1 VGEEPKK
8 VDVEKLFKEII
19 AREKPDAEY
28 WYYETSGFHIIDM
41 PSDHKLHGSSV
52 AFRCDETCLGNGDIV
67 VHPDTAK
74 DIEKLVAEAG
84 CKVID
89 THIHGLLYPEAHVH
103 FECVGIREKDVKK
116 ILNLVKWL

>member
-41 PSDHKLHGSSV
+41 PSDRRFHGSSV
-52 AFRCDETCLGNGDIV
+52 AFRCNETCLADGDIV
-67 VHPDTAK
+67 VHPDMVK
-74 DIEKLVAEAG
+74 DVEKLVSEAG
-84 CKVID
+84 CRVIG
-89 THIHGLLYPEAHVH
+89 IHEHGALYPEAHVH
-103 FECVGIREKDVKK
+103 IECVGIREGDVKK